1 MVGRKGTDFRS
12 AFRVKIALR
21 RMGKRG
27 PEERLARERQLEERT
42 QWALALQKEKETAVA
57 DFQHVAAEA
66 EKAARHIQSLEKN
79 LAEARAARAKIESSL
94 WTRAGRK
101 LGAV

>member
-1 MVGRKGTDFRS
+1 MKSRAAYGQAVRQS
-12 AFRVKIALR
+12 AS
-21 RMGKRG
+21 
-27 PEERLARERQLEERT
+27 LARQLEERT

-66 EKAARHIQSLEKN
+66 EEAARHIQSLEKN

>member
-1 MVGRKGTDFRS
+1 MGTGASNRK
-12 AFRVKIALR
+12 
-21 RMGKRG
+21 KR
-27 PEERLARERQLEERT
+27 PPL
-42 QWALALQKEKETAVA
+42 A
-57 DFQHVAAEA
+57 DFQRVAAEA
-66 EKAARHIQSLEKN
+66 EDAARHIQSLEKD